1 MASPCDTP
9 PKNRF
14 PASINSFD
22 ENGDVIG
29 GCGGKVTSEGGGC
42 DGVVP
47 VVWAMTD
54 VDATATITP
63 VMAATRKLKII
74 AGSLAKPQQF

>member
-1 MASPCDTP
+1 
-9 PKNRF
+9 
-14 PASINSFD
+14 
-22 ENGDVIG
+22 
-29 GCGGKVTSEGGGC
+29 
-42 DGVVP
+42 
-47 VVWAMTD
+47 MTD